1 MNRDQFGEFVCGY
14 NKKIYLSRATGW
26 DFFRALEKNIENV
39 YVPFL
44 TNTIFID
51 WLAIRL

>member
-26 DFFRALEKNIENV
+26 DFFRALEKNTENV

-44 TNTIFID
+44 TNTIFLD